1 MTFQKIKAYHIFWI
15 TAVIILLIGI
25 AGINNPDSTLDINV
39 HDTYFVIAHIH
50 IAVVLSLLYFLMGL
64 GYWFIQKVF
73 KKQLIRYLTAIH
85 IVILIGS
92 FISYWLLMLYFKLF
106 PKDMASPLFDDY
118 QLVNVLLVSQLL
130 LIIFIATPLY
140 IINLLIALFS
150 KKKLLTSNLK
160 SKL

>member
-1 MTFQKIKAYHIFWI
+1 MTFQKIKAYHLFWI
-15 TAVIILLIGI
+15 TATIILLIGI

-73 KKQLIRYLTAIH
+73 KKQLIKYLTAIH

-106 PKDMASPLFDDY
+106 PTDAFPLFDDY
-118 QLVNVLLVSQLL
+118 QLVNMLLVSQLL

-150 KKKLLTSNLK
+150 KKKVNN
-160 SKL
+160 

>member
-1 MTFQKIKAYHIFWI
+1 MNFQKIKAYHLFWI
-15 TAVIILLIGI
+15 TAAIILLIGI

-39 HDTYFVIAHIH
+39 HDTYFVIAHIY
-50 IAVVLSLLYFLMGL
+50 IAVVLSLFYFLMGL

-73 KKQLIRYLTAIH
+73 KKQLIKYLTAIH

-92 FISYWLLMLYFKLF
+92 FIGYWLLMLYFKLF
-106 PKDMASPLFDDY
+106 PRDMAFPLFDDY
-118 QLVNVLLVSQLL
+118 QLVNVVLISQFL

-150 KKKLLTSNLK
+150 KKKVNN
-160 SKL
+160 